1 MALFLLE
8 SNDLSFASSKQELED
23 KAKTLNHS
31 ETPTLVEVQAT
42 ENLTHGYFIVEADDE
57 ATAKNF

>member
-42 ENLTHGYFIVEADDE
+42 ENLTHGYFIVELM
-57 ATAKNF
+57 TKQQLKNF